1 MELAGGVDPET
12 RADAAR
18 LLGEIGA
25 SESFEGL
32 ALAMLQDPHPL
43 VQEAALEALSQMDF
57 DLLTKTLLGDEDTLL
72 RIAAAAAMARGD
84 DPAAL
89 AQLVEAL
96 VDDLSPEVQIAAAEA
111 LGALATEVAPGS
123 VGGIPLIGN

>member
-1 MELAGGVDPET
+1 M
-12 RADAAR
+12 
-18 LLGEIGA
+18 
-25 SESFEGL
+25 
-32 ALAMLQDPHPL
+32 AMLLDPHPL